1 MFKNLYKAVI
11 FVDEKKVVQ
20 IGGSIEKS
28 LQGQYTIDVS
38 SVLKE
43 AWQLTLRS
51 RVAIN
56 VGLLFTF
63 ILAFVVSFLLSNS
76 MGGFEQVIKDPKS
89 TTILNIVVTIISSPF
104 LVGVEMMGIFHA
116 VGLKTN
122 SKLIF
127 AFLKR
132 GSWVAV
138 CALLTS
144 VFITLGMSFFV
155 LPGIYLAV
163 ALSLALPLVV
173 EKKLSPMR
181 AITLSLQVT
190 RFQWFK
196 LLSIYSLLFIMLF
209 LSLIPLVILA
219 TTQFSV
225 IGVMLFFF
233 ALTFLAPLF
242 YNVKGVLYREIF
254 GMHMQA
260 IDSVPNQTN
269 DTFSA

>member
-1 MFKNLYKAVI
+1 
-11 FVDEKKVVQ
+11 VDEKKVVQ
-20 IGGSIEKS
+20 MGGSIEKS
-28 LQGQYTIDVS
+28 LKGEYTIDVS

-43 AWQLTLRS
+43 AWQLTLQS
-51 RVAIN
+51 RIAIN
-56 VGLLFTF
+56 LGLFFTLVLGV
-63 ILAFVVSFLLSNS
+63 IVSLLISNA
-76 MGGFEQVIKDPKS
+76 MGGIEQVIQDPQS
-89 TTILNIVVTIISSPF
+89 TTLLNIVVTMIIYPF
-104 LVGVEMMGIFHA
+104 LVGVEMMGVFHA

-144 VFITLGMSFFV
+144 VLVTLGMSLFY

-163 ALSLALPLVV
+163 ALSLTLPLVV
-173 EKKLSPMR
+173 EKKLSPIK
-181 AITLSLQVT
+181 AIVLSLQVT

-196 LLSIYSLLFIMLF
+196 LLAIYTFLFLALF
-209 LSLIPLVILA
+209 LSILPLVIIA
-219 TTQFSV
+219 NTQFSV
-225 IGVMLFFF
+225 IGVMFFLI

-242 YNVKGVLYREIF
+242 YNVKGILYREIF
-254 GMHMQA
+254 GMQLQA
-260 IDSVPNQTN
+260 IDVPANQTS

>member
-1 MFKNLYKAVI
+1 M
-11 FVDEKKVVQ
+11 
-20 IGGSIEKS
+20 GGSIEKS
-28 LQGQYTIDVS
+28 LKGEYTIDVS

-43 AWQLTLRS
+43 AWQLTLQS
-51 RVAIN
+51 RIAIN
-56 VGLLFTF
+56 LGLFFTLVLGV
-63 ILAFVVSFLLSNS
+63 IVSLLISNA
-76 MGGFEQVIKDPKS
+76 MGGIEQVIQDPQS
-89 TTILNIVVTIISSPF
+89 TTLLNIVVTMIIYPF
-104 LVGVEMMGIFHA
+104 LVGVEMMGVFHA

-144 VFITLGMSFFV
+144 VLVTLGMSLFY

-163 ALSLALPLVV
+163 ALSLTLPLVV
-173 EKKLSPMR
+173 EKKLSPIK
-181 AITLSLQVT
+181 AIVLSLQVT

-196 LLSIYSLLFIMLF
+196 LLAIYTFLFLALF
-209 LSLIPLVILA
+209 LSILPLVIIA
-219 TTQFSV
+219 NTQFSV
-225 IGVMLFFF
+225 IGVMFFLI

-242 YNVKGVLYREIF
+242 YNVKGILYREIF
-254 GMHMQA
+254 GMQLQA
-260 IDSVPNQTN
+260 IDVPANQTS

>member
-1 MFKNLYKAVI
+1 M
-11 FVDEKKVVQ
+11 DEKKVVQ
-20 IGGSIEKS
+20 MGGSIEKS
-28 LQGQYTIDVS
+28 LKGEYTIDVS

-43 AWQLTLRS
+43 AWQLTLQS
-51 RVAIN
+51 RIAIN
-56 VGLLFTF
+56 LGLFFTLVLGV
-63 ILAFVVSFLLSNS
+63 IVSLLISNA
-76 MGGFEQVIKDPKS
+76 MGGIEQVIQDPQS
-89 TTILNIVVTIISSPF
+89 TTLLNIVVTMIIYPF
-104 LVGVEMMGIFHA
+104 LVGVEMMGVFHA

-144 VFITLGMSFFV
+144 VLVTLGMSLFY

-163 ALSLALPLVV
+163 ALSLTLPLVV
-173 EKKLSPMR
+173 EKKLSPIK
-181 AITLSLQVT
+181 AIVLSLQVT

-196 LLSIYSLLFIMLF
+196 LLAIYTFLFLALF
-209 LSLIPLVILA
+209 LSILPLVIIA
-219 TTQFSV
+219 NTQFSV
-225 IGVMLFFF
+225 IGVMFFLI

-242 YNVKGVLYREIF
+242 YNVKGILYREIF
-254 GMHMQA
+254 GMQLQA
-260 IDSVPNQTN
+260 IDVPANQTS

>member
-1 MFKNLYKAVI
+1 
-11 FVDEKKVVQ
+11 VDEKNVVQ

-28 LQGQYTIDVS
+28 LQGQYSIDVP

-51 RVAIN
+51 RISIN
-56 VGLLFTF
+56 LGLLFT
-63 ILAFVVSFLLSNS
+63 LALGMVVSFLISNS
-76 MGGFEQVIKDPKS
+76 MGGIEEVMVDPQAM
-89 TTILNIVVTIISSPF
+89 TLLNIAVTMIIYPF

-116 VGLKTN
+116 VGIKTN

-127 AFLKR
+127 SFLRR

-144 VFITLGMSFFV
+144 IFVTLGMQLYM

-173 EKKLSPMR
+173 EKKLSPIK
-181 AITLSLQVT
+181 AIMISVQVT

-196 LLSIYSLLFIMLF
+196 LFTLYTLLIIALF
-209 LSLIPLVILA
+209 LSLLPFVILA
-219 TTQFSV
+219 ETQLNIV
-225 IGVMLFFF
+225 GIMFFLF
-233 ALTFLAPLF
+233 ALTFIAPLF
-242 YNVKGVLYREIF
+242 YNVKGILYREIF
-254 GMHMQA
+254 GMQIRA
-260 IDSVPNQTN
+260 VDAKALPVNDS
-269 DTFSA
+269 FSA

>member
-1 MFKNLYKAVI
+1 M
-11 FVDEKKVVQ
+11 DEKKVVQ

-28 LQGQYTIDVS
+28 LQGEYTIDVP

-51 RVAIN
+51 RIAIN
-56 VGLLFTF
+56 LGLLFTL
-63 ILAFVVSFLLSNS
+63 ILGIVVSFLISNT
-76 MGGFEQVIKDPKS
+76 MGGIDQVIKDPQS
-89 TTILNIVVTIISSPF
+89 TTLLNIVVTMVIYPF
-104 LVGVEMMGIFHA
+104 LVGVEMMGVFHA

-144 VFITLGMSFFV
+144 VLITLGMSLFFF
-155 LPGIYLAV
+155 PGIYLAV

-173 EKKLSPMR
+173 EKKLSPIK

-196 LLSIYSLLFIMLF
+196 LLSIYSLLLLTLF
-209 LSLIPLVILA
+209 LSLVPLAILA
-219 TTQFSV
+219 KTSFSV
-225 IGVMLFFF
+225 IGVMLFLL
-233 ALTFLAPLF
+233 ALTFIAPLF
-242 YNVKGVLYREIF
+242 YNVKGILYREIF
-254 GMHMQA
+254 GMQLQA
-260 IDSVPNQTN
+260 VDVAPQQTS

>member
-1 MFKNLYKAVI
+1 
-11 FVDEKKVVQ
+11 VDEKKVVQ
-20 IGGSIEKS
+20 MGGSIEKS
-28 LQGQYTIDVS
+28 LKGEYTIDVS

-43 AWQLTLRS
+43 AWQLTLQS
-51 RVAIN
+51 RIAIN
-56 VGLLFTF
+56 LGLFFTLVLGV
-63 ILAFVVSFLLSNS
+63 IVSLLISNE
-76 MGGFEQVIKDPKS
+76 MGGIEQVIQDPQS
-89 TTILNIVVTIISSPF
+89 TTLLNIVVTMIIYPF
-104 LVGVEMMGIFHA
+104 LVGVEMMGVYHA

-144 VFITLGMSFFV
+144 VLVTLGMSLFY

-163 ALSLALPLVV
+163 ALSLTLPLVV
-173 EKKLSPMR
+173 EKKLSPIK
-181 AITLSLQVT
+181 AIVLSLQVT

-196 LLSIYSLLFIMLF
+196 LLAIYTFLFLALF
-209 LSLIPLVILA
+209 LSILPLVIIA
-219 TTQFSV
+219 NTPFSV
-225 IGVMLFFF
+225 MGVMFFLI

-242 YNVKGVLYREIF
+242 YNVKGILYREIF
-254 GMHMQA
+254 GMQLQA
-260 IDSVPNQTN
+260 VDVPASQTS